1 MKNNEHVTKSDFAAE
16 IEALRQ
22 EINELR
28 QQLLAT
34 TESAQGIAELLRQT
48 INVIAPSA

>member
-1 MKNNEHVTKSDFAAE
+1 MKNNEYVTKSDFATE

-34 TESAQGIAELLRQT
+34 TESAQGIAEILCQN
-48 INVIAPSA
+48 INIIAPSA